1 MERQFFEENNIFE
14 VKQLKVRFE
23 GMRRRSKIIVG
34 VFVAVL
40 IALVGFLVWAETP
53 LGPMSEDYTTIIG
66 LAAAAL
72 GGFSLFPQLLKILKT
87 KSTKDLSLGMIMLF
101 CTSIFLW
108 LVYGILMKNS
118 PIIIANFFGFLEAL
132 IILLF
137 KIKYH

>member
-1 MERQFFEENNIFE
+1 M
-14 VKQLKVRFE
+14 
-23 GMRRRSKIIVG
+23 
-34 VFVAVL
+34 
-40 IALVGFLVWAETP
+40 
-53 LGPMSEDYTTIIG
+53 DYITIIG

-72 GGFSLFPQLLKILKT
+72 GGFSLFPQLLKVLKT
-87 KSTKDLSLGMIMLF
+87 KSTKDLSLGMTTLF

-118 PIIIANFFGFLEAL
+118 PIIIANFFGFIEAL